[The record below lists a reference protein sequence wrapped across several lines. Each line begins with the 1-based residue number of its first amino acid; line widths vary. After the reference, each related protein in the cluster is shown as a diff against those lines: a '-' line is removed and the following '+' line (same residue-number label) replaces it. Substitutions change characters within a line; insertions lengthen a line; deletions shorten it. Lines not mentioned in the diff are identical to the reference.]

1 MRTWG
6 LKSLVDFADSMGYDP
21 DKLIA
26 TLGLFVPNAREQD
39 KMSELRIGLSPKNQ
53 RDHVICGVS
62 WPVIPEELMRSQG
75 LLATFL
81 KAKVSAIS

>member
-1 MRTWG
+1 MNFCMQVHAELEFTMIGSVFEVQPVGGFYQSWRESETTMRTWG

-39 KMSELRIGLSPKNQ
+39 K
-53 RDHVICGVS
+53 
-62 WPVIPEELMRSQG
+62 
-75 LLATFL
+75 
-81 KAKVSAIS
+81 